1 MDTLETQQ
9 SSTEQQTGSEVQ
21 QTVPET
27 PAVEAQVPADDLI
40 DEAKLAAEA
49 LAATDTGPA
58 GDTPEIAGMKK
69 ESERLL
75 GEITARRQLNRELDK
90 KLADKLA
97 AEEAAKPPEL
107 SPEEKYIKE
116 NSDTF
121 DPETEP
127 FPANVQM
134 AQRKFDK
141 EQAAKA
147 AQKQEASLVSSKANA
162 VYLKARE
169 KFSDFDDIIM
179 ISQDLLTEG
188 DQVDIKAAIKRG
200 EDGAE
205 ALYKRCIYKTLLAGG
220 DRAKE
225 MRAKLQKKVVAK
237 ASVQTQ
243 TQTNQKPGGS
253 ETQTTNVPVNPPASA
268 EEAINNP
275 VLAHIYGAMG
285 YEEG

>member
-9 SSTEQQTGSEVQ
+9 SSTEQQVESVEQVVT
-21 QTVPET
+21 ET
-27 PAVEAQVPADDLI
+27 PVTETPVKADDLS

-90 KLADKLA
+90 KLAEKLA
-97 AEEAAKPPEL
+97 AEEAAKPPEK
-107 SPEEKYIKE
+107 SPEDKWIEE
-116 NSDTF
+116 N
-121 DPETEP
+121 PELVDEP
-127 FPANVQM
+127 FPAKITI
-134 AQRKFDK
+134 AQRKFEK
-141 EQAAKA
+141 EQSAKEA
-147 AQKQEASLVSSKANA
+147 KKQEASSTSSRINDA
-162 VYLKARE
+162 YRKARG
-169 KFSDFDDIIM
+169 KYSDFDEILTT
-179 ISQDLLTEG
+179 SQDLLTEG
-188 DQVDIKAAIKRG
+188 DQVDIRAAMKRG

-225 MRAKLQKKVVAK
+225 LRAKLQKKVVTK
-237 ASVQTQ
+237 ASVP

-253 ETQTTNVPVNPPASA
+253 ETQTVNVPVNPPASA
-268 EEAINNP
+268 EEAIRNP